1 MVHDLN
7 PKNLHINNGLII
19 LQSPKQKSYIQG
31 LLGNYPTN
39 GFFFSTLSVY
49 YSYPWG
55 TLTSCEFSEK
65 PVFKKTHL
73 PTDIMTVL
81 K

>member
-39 GFFFSTLSVY
+39 GVFFQLYQFITLI
-49 YSYPWG
+49 
-55 TLTSCEFSEK
+55 LEA
-65 PVFKKTHL
+65 H
-73 PTDIMTVL
+73 
-81 K
+81 

>member
-1 MVHDLN
+1 MVRDLN

-19 LQSPKQKSYIQG
+19 LQTPKQKSYIQG
-31 LLGNYPTN
+31 LFENYPTN
-39 GFFFSTLSVY
+39 GIFFQLSVY
-49 YSYPWG
+49 YPYPWG